1 MNSWKKLLKSET
13 ENSVKNL
20 TMSEEVKNASLKT
33 HEKTE
38 FAEKPKRGF
47 LSGFTFTRRMAAFL
61 TIIVAL
67 CVAVIPSAI
76 AISNYASVNAQSEV
90 LLEVNPSA
98 LFITDKK
105 GKITDVKSMNSDAD
119 VILCDDE
126 AVNSIRGSSLSEG
139 TRIFIDRA
147 ARLGY
152 IDFDNGKNTVKLT
165 SDKPQSFI
173 KESVETLR
181 NYFCEKGIYS
191 VVLSKNATVSELA
204 DKLGVSASSKGALHK
219 KAGNLET
226 LYGERTNDIEKAHK
240 ENVLTAL
247 YEIVKERVADILN
260 GAELIIRMKLVN
272 LEIKTHILNL
282 GKDYWD
288 IKDEDVSDL
297 AILSSYKK
305 RMEELIDEYAALT
318 GGKCLMKT
326 RRELETA
333 EKDYLALIGTDIEG
347 DEELIRTGLKEY
359 FDSLTFEKFYSDD
372 DKLVSVLK
380 NTDLDTFGYDNL
392 TKTPK
397 TVKEY
402 IRELKKVLGGQAES
416 REKDNKA
423 LYEAERKPITS
434 EEYRSYI
441 ESLQKIS

>member
-33 HEKTE
+33 REKTE

-126 AVNSIRGSSLSEG
+126 TVNSIRGSSLSEG

-173 KESVETLR
+173 EESVETLR

-204 DKLGVSASSKGALHK
+204 GKLGVSASSKGTLHK
-219 KAGNLET
+219 QAGNLET
-226 LYGERTNDIEKAHK
+226 LYGERTDDIEKAHK

-247 YEIVKERVADILN
+247 YEIVTERVSDILN

-272 LEIKTHILNL
+272 LEIKMHTL

-288 IKDEDVSDL
+288 IKDKDVSNL
-297 AILSSYKK
+297 AILSSYKE
-305 RMEELIDEYAALT
+305 RMEELIDKYAALT

-333 EKDYLALIGTDIEG
+333 EKDYLALIGFDIEG
-347 DEELIRTGLKEY
+347 DEEVIITGLKEY

-397 TVKEY
+397 TIKEY
-402 IRELKKVLGGQAES
+402 VRELKKVLGGQAES

-423 LYEAERKPITS
+423 LYETERKPITS

>member
-33 HEKTE
+33 REKTE

-152 IDFDNGKNTVKLT
+152 IDFDNGKNTDKLT

-173 KESVETLR
+173 
-181 NYFCEKGIYS
+181 EKGIYS
-191 VVLSKNATVSELA
+191 VVLSKNATVSEIA

-219 KAGNLET
+219 KADNLET

-297 AILSSYKK
+297 AILSSYKE

-333 EKDYLALIGTDIEG
+333 EKDYLALIGFDMEG

-402 IRELKKVLGGQAES
+402 VRELKKVLGGQAES
-416 REKDNKA
+416 REKDNIA
-423 LYEAERKPITS
+423 LYEADRNPITS

-441 ESLQKIS
+441 ASLQKIS

>member
-33 HEKTE
+33 REKTE

-61 TIIVAL
+61 TVIVAL

-126 AVNSIRGSSLSEG
+126 TVNSIRGSSLSEG

-173 KESVETLR
+173 EESVETLR

-204 DKLGVSASSKGALHK
+204 DKLGVSASSKGVLHK
-219 KAGNLET
+219 NASNLGT

-247 YEIVKERVADILN
+247 YEIVTERVSDILN

-272 LEIKTHILNL
+272 LEIKMHTL

-288 IKDEDVSDL
+288 IKDKDVSNL
-297 AILSSYKK
+297 AILSSYKE
-305 RMEELIDEYAALT
+305 RMEELIDKYAALT

-333 EKDYLALIGTDIEG
+333 EKDYLALIGFDIEG
-347 DEELIRTGLKEY
+347 DEEVIITGLKEY

-397 TVKEY
+397 TIKEY
-402 IRELKKVLGGQAES
+402 VRELKKVLGGQAES

-423 LYEAERKPITS
+423 LYETERKPITS

>member
-1 MNSWKKLLKSET
+1 MSSWKKLLKSET

-20 TMSEEVKNASLKT
+20 TLSEEVKNASLSRN
-33 HEKTE
+33 EKTE
-38 FAEKPKRGF
+38 FAEKPKKGF
-47 LSGFTFTRRMAAFL
+47 LSGFSFTKRTAAFL
-61 TIIVAL
+61 TIIIAL
-67 CVAVIPSAI
+67 CIAVFPCAI
-76 AISNYASVNAQSEV
+76 AINNYASVNSRSEV

-126 AVNSIRGSSLSEG
+126 TVNSIRGSSLSDG
-139 TRIFIDRA
+139 TKIFINRA

-152 IDFDNGKNTVKLT
+152 IDFENGNNTVKLT
-165 SDKPQSFI
+165 SDKSQSFI
-173 KESVETLR
+173 DESVEALR

-191 VVLSKNATVSELA
+191 VVLSKNATIGEFA

-219 KAGNLET
+219 NVGNLET

-247 YEIVKERVADILN
+247 YEIVTERVADILS

-288 IKDEDVSDL
+288 IKDEDVSDYP
-297 AILSSYKK
+297 ILSSYKE
-305 RMEELIDEYAALT
+305 RMEELIDEYAVLT

-333 EKDYLALIGTDIEG
+333 VNDYLSLIGADISE
-347 DEELIRTGLKEY
+347 DKDVLITSLDEY
-359 FDSLTFEKFYSDD
+359 FDGLTFEKFYSDD

-380 NTDLDTFGYDNL
+380 NTDLDTFGYDSL

-402 IRELKKVLGGQAES
+402 VRELKKVLCGQADS

-423 LYEAERKPITS
+423 LYEAERKAITE
-434 EEYRSYI
+434 EEYSSYLK
-441 ESLQKIS
+441 SLQKFA

>member
-1 MNSWKKLLKSET
+1 MSSWKKLLKSET

-20 TMSEEVKNASLKT
+20 TLSEEVKNASFEKR
-33 HEKTE
+33 EKTE
-38 FAEKPKRGF
+38 FAEKPKKRF
-47 LSGFTFTRRMAAFL
+47 LSGFTFTRRTAAFL
-61 TIIVAL
+61 TVIVAL
-67 CVAVIPSAI
+67 CIAVFPCAI
-76 AISNYASVNAQSEV
+76 AINNYASVNSQSEV

-105 GKITDVKSMNSDAD
+105 GNITDVKSMNSDAD

-126 AVNSIRGSSLSEG
+126 IVDSIRGSSLSDG
-139 TRIFIDRA
+139 TKIFIDRA
-147 ARLGY
+147 TRLGY
-152 IDFDNGKNTVKLT
+152 IDFENGNNTVKLT
-165 SDKPQSFI
+165 SDKSQSFI
-173 KESVETLR
+173 EESVEGLR

-191 VVLSKNATVSELA
+191 VVLSKNATIGEFA
-204 DKLGVSASSKGALHK
+204 EKLGVSASSKGTLHK
-219 KAGNLET
+219 NVGNLET

-240 ENVLTAL
+240 ENILTTL
-247 YEIVKERVADILN
+247 YEIVTERVADILS

-288 IKDEDVSDL
+288 IKDKDVTDL
-297 AILSSYKK
+297 PILSSYKE

-333 EKDYLALIGTDIEG
+333 EKDYLALIGTDIDD
-347 DEELIRTGLKEY
+347 DEELVITYLSEY
-359 FDSLTFEKFYSDD
+359 FDGLTFEKFYSDD
-372 DKLVSVLK
+372 DKLISVLK
-380 NTDLDTFGYDNL
+380 NTDLDTFGYDSL

-402 IRELKKVLGGQAES
+402 VRELKKVLSGQADS

-423 LYEAERKPITS
+423 SYEAERKAITS
-434 EEYRSYI
+434 EEYDSYLKR
-441 ESLQKIS
+441 LQKFA

>member
-1 MNSWKKLLKSET
+1 
-13 ENSVKNL
+13 
-20 TMSEEVKNASLKT
+20 
-33 HEKTE
+33 
-38 FAEKPKRGF
+38 
-47 LSGFTFTRRMAAFL
+47 
-61 TIIVAL
+61 
-67 CVAVIPSAI
+67 
-76 AISNYASVNAQSEV
+76 
-90 LLEVNPSA
+90 
-98 LFITDKK
+98 
-105 GKITDVKSMNSDAD
+105 MNSDAD

-126 AVNSIRGSSLSEG
+126 TVNSIRGSSLSEG

-173 KESVETLR
+173 EESVETLR

-219 KAGNLET
+219 NASNLGT

-247 YEIVKERVADILN
+247 YEIVTERVSDILN

-272 LEIKTHILNL
+272 LEIKMHTL

-288 IKDEDVSDL
+288 IKDKDVSNL
-297 AILSSYKK
+297 AILSSYKE
-305 RMEELIDEYAALT
+305 RMEELIGKYAALT

-333 EKDYLALIGTDIEG
+333 ERDFLALIGTDTED
-347 DEELIRTGLKEY
+347 DEEVVRTGLKEY

-397 TVKEY
+397 TIKEY
-402 IRELKKVLGGQAES
+402 VRELKKVLGGQAES

>member
-33 HEKTE
+33 REKTE

-126 AVNSIRGSSLSEG
+126 TVNSICGSSLSEG

-173 KESVETLR
+173 EESVETLR

-204 DKLGVSASSKGALHK
+204 GKLGVSASSKGALHK
-219 KAGNLET
+219 NASNLET

-247 YEIVKERVADILN
+247 YEIVTERVSDILN

-272 LEIKTHILNL
+272 LEIKMHTF

-288 IKDEDVSDL
+288 IKDKDVSNL
-297 AILSSYKK
+297 AILSSYKE

-333 EKDYLALIGTDIEG
+333 EKDYLALIGFDMED

-397 TVKEY
+397 TIKEY
-402 IRELKKVLGGQAES
+402 VRELKKVLGGQAES

-423 LYEAERKPITS
+423 LYETERKPITS

>member
-33 HEKTE
+33 REKTE

-126 AVNSIRGSSLSEG
+126 TVNSIRGSSLSEG

-173 KESVETLR
+173 EKSVETLR

-219 KAGNLET
+219 NASNLET
-226 LYGERTNDIEKAHK
+226 LYGERTDDIEKAHK

-247 YEIVKERVADILN
+247 YEIVTERVSDILN
-260 GAELIIRMKLVN
+260 GAELILSLI
-272 LEIKTHILNL
+272 HI
-282 GKDYWD
+282 
-288 IKDEDVSDL
+288 
-297 AILSSYKK
+297 
-305 RMEELIDEYAALT
+305 
-318 GGKCLMKT
+318 
-326 RRELETA
+326 
-333 EKDYLALIGTDIEG
+333 
-347 DEELIRTGLKEY
+347 
-359 FDSLTFEKFYSDD
+359 
-372 DKLVSVLK
+372 
-380 NTDLDTFGYDNL
+380 
-392 TKTPK
+392 
-397 TVKEY
+397 
-402 IRELKKVLGGQAES
+402 
-416 REKDNKA
+416 
-423 LYEAERKPITS
+423 
-434 EEYRSYI
+434 
-441 ESLQKIS
+441 

>member
-33 HEKTE
+33 REKTE

-126 AVNSIRGSSLSEG
+126 TVNSIRGSSLSEG

-152 IDFDNGKNTVKLT
+152 IDFDNGKNAVKLT

-173 KESVETLR
+173 EKSVETLR

-204 DKLGVSASSKGALHK
+204 DKLGVSASSKGTLHK
-219 KAGNLET
+219 QAGNLET
-226 LYGERTNDIEKAHK
+226 LYGERTDDIEKAHK

-247 YEIVKERVADILN
+247 YEIVTERVSDILN

-272 LEIKTHILNL
+272 LEIKMHTL

-288 IKDEDVSDL
+288 IKDKDVSNL
-297 AILSSYKK
+297 AILSSYKE
-305 RMEELIDEYAALT
+305 RMEELIDKYAALT

-333 EKDYLALIGTDIEG
+333 EKDYLALIGFDIEG
-347 DEELIRTGLKEY
+347 DEEVIITGLKEY

-397 TVKEY
+397 TIKEY
-402 IRELKKVLGGQAES
+402 VRELKKVLGGQAES